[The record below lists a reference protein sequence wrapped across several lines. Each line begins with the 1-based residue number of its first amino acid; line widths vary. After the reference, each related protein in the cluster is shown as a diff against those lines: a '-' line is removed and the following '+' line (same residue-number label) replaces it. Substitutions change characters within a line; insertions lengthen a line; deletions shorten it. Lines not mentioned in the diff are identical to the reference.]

1 VAATK
6 VDRVAKNGW
15 MWPHVPATRAC
26 EGAVPTHERLSTPHL
41 TTLHTYAHSQVKNSA
56 DADGDGVITFDEFVP
71 IVEQLVNRVGTKKKE
86 KEEKNAPPKP
96 SWRAV
101 KDLVV
106 ASEGGGESIAA
117 VALAAY
123 VMNHTP
129 NTERHT
135 RACAHA
141 RTHANARTY

>member
-1 VAATK
+1 V
-6 VDRVAKNGW
+6 
-15 MWPHVPATRAC
+15 
-26 EGAVPTHERLSTPHL
+26 GAVPTHERLSIPHL

-106 ASEGGGESIAA
+106 ASEGGGESIAE

-141 RTHANARTY
+141 RTRMRARIDWWLSIAST